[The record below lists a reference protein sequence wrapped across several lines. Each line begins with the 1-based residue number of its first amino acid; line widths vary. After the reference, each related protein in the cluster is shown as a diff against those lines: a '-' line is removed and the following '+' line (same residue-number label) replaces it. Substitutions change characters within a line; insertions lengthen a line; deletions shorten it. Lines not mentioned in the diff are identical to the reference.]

1 MWYYFD
7 YGGGRGGLLLAR
19 AACIST
25 VCTVIIV
32 VDIVALAKL
41 SGAGHARASSNPST
55 LARDGGEREEE
66 EERPLWID

>member
-1 MWYYFD
+1 MAAAAAASFLL
-7 YGGGRGGLLLAR
+7 GRPV
-19 AACIST
+19 S

-66 EERPLWID
+66 EEEEERPLWID